1 VSDDRKC
8 RNCGGLDE
16 FLYEINWQPVYY
28 CATCDVESN
37 GSLSERV
44 ATVCRPTGYRTTA
57 HVSPKRLSRR
67 PVIVAIL

>member
-44 ATVCRPTGYRTTA
+44 GPDERFEEETGEQR
-57 HVSPKRLSRR
+57 VVPCLF
-67 PVIVAIL
+67 